1 MEWCE
6 MFVYLSGVWQIIA
19 SLLLLRTDCETGVK
33 KVATGFKVSK
43 QGSNVRLRFHA
54 CAACS
59 VSVITFMSISV
70 L

>member
-1 MEWCE
+1 

-19 SLLLLRTDCETGVK
+19 SLLLLGTDCETGVK

-43 QGSNVRLRFHA
+43 QGSNVRLHA